1 MLYGVPPFKVNSMQ
15 ELQQKVQ
22 TQSGNNTNFPPGI
35 NLSDNCKDLIKRLMQ
50 ADATRHIEWKD
61 FFKHPLFDSSNKKD
75 DVAPDMKI
83 AQSVMFHNN
92 KGNVDKE
99 FMNNKNDN
107 IDDVELVDPLEIN
120 LDNAPNKKVDT
131 PVSNK
136 QHELNMKRI
145 KFRLTHEKKT
155 IVFMMHT
162 CRKVRNLA
170 KARKFLGSASDNLM
184 FGGMLLLRKGQR
196 LNEQAITS
204 IKNHQDIF
212 GLNGYKE
219 FTESKDSEQILS
231 TLKDD
236 EKLYMTLFSHL
247 QKKAQEEVSPND
259 KRLNQVLRFIN
270 DSHVSVNNLNKLLEE
285 EFFFLLQDFN
295 HHGEKLDQA
304 LKKDYSIALGHMYL
318 SLRNEQSLPFI
329 ENEHIFDWKD
339 FENSLNLDYIKNLLN
354 KANDEAKGGKY
365 Y

>member
-1 MLYGVPPFKVNSMQ
+1 MQ

-35 NLSDNCKDLIKRLMQ
+35 TLSDNCKDLIIRLMQ
-50 ADATRHIEWKD
+50 ADPTDRIEWKD
-61 FFKHPLFDSSNKKD
+61 FFQHALFDSSNKKD

-99 FMNNKNDN
+99 FLNNKNDN

-162 CRKVRNLA
+162 CRKIRYLA
-170 KARKFLGSASDNLM
+170 KTRKF
-184 FGGMLLLRKGQR
+184 
-196 LNEQAITS
+196 
-204 IKNHQDIF
+204 
-212 GLNGYKE
+212 
-219 FTESKDSEQILS
+219 
-231 TLKDD
+231 
-236 EKLYMTLFSHL
+236 
-247 QKKAQEEVSPND
+247 
-259 KRLNQVLRFIN
+259 
-270 DSHVSVNNLNKLLEE
+270 
-285 EFFFLLQDFN
+285 
-295 HHGEKLDQA
+295 
-304 LKKDYSIALGHMYL
+304 
-318 SLRNEQSLPFI
+318 
-329 ENEHIFDWKD
+329 
-339 FENSLNLDYIKNLLN
+339 
-354 KANDEAKGGKY
+354 
-365 Y
+365 